1 MLPGCAKYPSGG
13 SASTT
18 ADLLIT
24 MTVAGQINPNDYY
37 FVAFNTSNVANPT
50 AGLTGGPCP
59 VVTSGGNGF
68 VSGAATQYVEYH
80 GTNSFAIYS
89 FTPGTNLYTAQYVG
103 SPSQFQVMSNTLQ
116 FRIPLSY
123 LATSSIPVTSINHIQ
138 INFMNYDNINDS
150 VQFIPVHFDS
160 LGNSIPGSGELNDYI
175 TISTGQGATYNNV
188 SEDIEPQGD
197 VEVTTNNS
205 GGYIQD
211 STSETSSADQSLDIV
226 GWSVQVEN

>member
-1 MLPGCAKYPSGG
+1 
-13 SASTT
+13 
-18 ADLLIT
+18 
-24 MTVAGQINPNDYY
+24 MTVAGTIDPNDYY

-103 SPSQFQVMSNTLQ
+103 SPSQFQVTSNTLQ

-138 INFMNYDNINDS
+138 INFLNYDNINNS
-150 VQFIPVHFDS
+150 VLFSAVHFDA
-160 LGNSIPGSGELNDYI
+160 LGNSLPSSGQLNDYI
-175 TISTGQGATYNNV
+175 TISTGQGATYNNTT
-188 SEDIEPQGD
+188 EDIEPEGD
-197 VEVTTNNS
+197 VEQTTPS
-205 GGYIQD
+205 GIGYQQD
-211 STSETSSADQSLDIV
+211 PNEGSTADQSLDIV